1 MSVQWAGSDVSAA
14 AEGAASTRRR
24 DIPRVAHLVSH
35 PVQYYAPLYR
45 ELTRREAIDLTV
57 FFYSAATV
65 TAYHDPGF
73 GRAVHWD
80 RALLEGYR
88 ARFCPSALRTPAGA
102 GWRRR
107 PNWDVVRAVAAGGF
121 DAVWLHGYNHP
132 TSLLAAAARGGN
144 AALLI
149 RDDQTLLHRRR
160 WWRRAAKRLVLT
172 TLFRRATG
180 LYVGAQSRRHFAHY
194 GIPAERLVAAPHC
207 VDNEFF
213 QARAESLRPQR
224 RALRAAFGIP
234 DDAPVVLFSGKLIPK
249 KQPLALLE
257 AYARVRRERPCWLL
271 FAGEGNERAA
281 VEERVARH
289 GLPGVRLAG
298 FLNQSELPAAYV
310 AADLLV
316 LPSGWDETWG
326 LVVNEALNFALPV
339 VVSDKVGCAED
350 LVRPGW
356 NGFVVDHMDVGALAR
371 AIGTLVAEPG
381 ARAMLGARGRTLVD
395 AYSVERCA
403 EGIEAAC
410 RRTVMPAME
419 GAS

>member
-1 MSVQWAGSDVSAA
+1 MSAWAGSRAA
-14 AEGAASTRRR
+14 PAGEGTTPAREV
-24 DIPRVAHLVSH
+24 PRVAHLVSH

-45 ELTRREAIDLTV
+45 ELARREAIDLTV
-57 FFYSAATV
+57 FFYSAATIA
-65 TAYHDPGF
+65 AYHDPGF
-73 GRAVHWD
+73 GRTVRWD
-80 RALLEGYR
+80 RELLDGYC
-88 ARFCPSALRTPAGA
+88 ARFCPSASRTPAGG

-107 PNWDVVRAVAAGGF
+107 PNWDVVRAVSGGDF

-132 TSLLAAAARGGN
+132 TSLLAAAAARAHG

-149 RDDQTLLHRRR
+149 RDDQTLLHPRR
-160 WWRRAAKRLVLT
+160 WWRRAAKALVLRA
-172 TLFRRATG
+172 LFRRATG

-213 QARAESLRPQR
+213 QSCAEALRPQR
-224 RALRAAFGIP
+224 RALRGAFGIP

-249 KQPLALLE
+249 KQPLALLD

-271 FAGEGNERAA
+271 MVGEGGERARI
-281 VEERVARH
+281 EEAVARH
-289 GLPGVRLAG
+289 GLPSVRLAG
-298 FLNQSELPAAYV
+298 FLNQSELPNAYA

-326 LVVNEALNFALPV
+326 LVVNEALNFSLPV
-339 VVSDKVGCAED
+339 IVSDRVGCAED

-356 NGFVVDHMDVGALAR
+356 NGFVVGHADVGALAR

-395 AYSVERCA
+395 GYSVERCA
-403 EGIEAAC
+403 DGIEAAC
-410 RRTVMPAME
+410 RRAVAPSQEA
-419 GAS
+419 AA

>member
-1 MSVQWAGSDVSAA
+1 MSAWAGSRAA
-14 AEGAASTRRR
+14 PAGEGTPPAREV
-24 DIPRVAHLVSH
+24 PRVAHLVSH

-45 ELTRREAIDLTV
+45 ELARREAIDLTV
-57 FFYSAATV
+57 FFYSAATIG
-65 TAYHDPGF
+65 AYHDPGF
-73 GRAVHWD
+73 GRTVRWD
-80 RALLEGYR
+80 RELLDGYR
-88 ARFCPSALRTPAGA
+88 ARFCPSASRTPAGG

-107 PNWDVVRAVAAGGF
+107 PNWDVVRAVSGGDF

-132 TSLLAAAARGGN
+132 TSLLAAAAARARG

-149 RDDQTLLHRRR
+149 RDDQTLLHPRRG
-160 WWRRAAKRLVLT
+160 WRRAAKALVLRA
-172 TLFRRATG
+172 LFRRATG

-213 QARAESLRPQR
+213 QSCAEALRPQR
-224 RALRAAFGIP
+224 RALRGAFGIP

-249 KQPLALLE
+249 KRPLALLD

-271 FAGEGNERAA
+271 MVGEGGERAGI
-281 VEERVARH
+281 EERVRRH
-289 GLPGVRLAG
+289 ALPGVRLAG
-298 FLNQSELPAAYV
+298 FLNQSELPSAYA

-326 LVVNEALNFALPV
+326 LVVNEALNFSLPV
-339 VVSDKVGCAED
+339 IVSDRVGCAED

-356 NGFVVDHMDVGALAR
+356 NGFVVGHADVGALAR

-381 ARAMLGARGRTLVD
+381 ARTMLGARGRTLID
-395 AYSVERCA
+395 GYSVARCA
-403 EGIEAAC
+403 DGIETAC
-410 RRTVMPAME
+410 RRAIAPSQEA
-419 GAS
+419 AA

>member
-1 MSVQWAGSDVSAA
+1 MSAWAGSRAA
-14 AEGAASTRRR
+14 PEGEGTMPARKV
-24 DIPRVAHLVSH
+24 PRVAHLVSH

-45 ELTRREAIDLTV
+45 ELARREAIDLTV
-57 FFYSAATV
+57 FFYSAATIA
-65 TAYHDPGF
+65 AYHDPGF
-73 GRAVHWD
+73 GRTVRWD
-80 RALLEGYR
+80 RELLDGYR
-88 ARFCPSALRTPAGA
+88 ARFCPSASRTPAGG

-107 PNWDVVRAVAAGGF
+107 PNWDVVRAVSGGDF

-132 TSLLAAAARGGN
+132 TSLLAAAAARARG

-149 RDDQTLLHRRR
+149 RDDQTLLHPRR
-160 WWRRAAKRLVLT
+160 WWRRAAKALVLRA
-172 TLFRRATG
+172 LFRRATG

-207 VDNEFF
+207 VDNDFF
-213 QARAESLRPQR
+213 QSRAEALRPQR
-224 RALRAAFGIP
+224 RALRQAFGVL

-249 KQPLALLE
+249 KQPLALLD

-271 FAGEGNERAA
+271 MVGEGGERAGI
-281 VEERVARH
+281 EERVARH

-298 FLNQSELPAAYV
+298 FLNQSELPTAYA

-326 LVVNEALNFALPV
+326 LVVNEALNFSLPV
-339 VVSDKVGCAED
+339 IVSDRVGCAED

-356 NGFVVDHMDVGALAR
+356 NGFVVDHADVGALAR

-381 ARAMLGARGRTLVD
+381 ARTMLGARGRTLVD
-395 AYSVERCA
+395 GYSVERCA
-403 EGIEAAC
+403 DGIEAAC
-410 RRTVMPAME
+410 RRAVAPSREA
-419 GAS
+419 AA